1 MNTAQQRTRQKIRRT
16 VIGTAERPRLVVH
29 RSLSNIQVQ
38 LIDDTTG
45 KTLAAAHSLKMTGSR
60 SEKAVEVAKTL
71 AAHAKTKKISRAVFD
86 RAGKRY
92 LGVIKTVADAVR
104 AEGVQI

>member
-16 VIGTAERPRLVVH
+16 VTGTAERPRLAVH
-29 RSLSNIQVQ
+29 RSLSHIQVQ

-45 KTLAAAHSLKMTGSR
+45 KTLVAAHSLKMTGSR
-60 SEKAVEVAKTL
+60 SKKAAEVAKAL
-71 AAHAKTKKISRAVFD
+71 AAEAKTKKISKVVFD